1 MSLLKSYI
9 FPSPPSFIETLT
21 CIGKTMGVSGNTNVF
36 SGVNLISTSLPLS
49 VIAILPI
56 GVDVLSFI
64 TLSPSNSYPCGAS
77 IETLFKANF
86 ELF

>member
-9 FPSPPSFIETLT
+9 FPSPSSFIEALT
-21 CIGKTMGVSGNTNVF
+21 CIGKTMGVSGNTNVS
-36 SGVNLISTSLPLS
+36 SGVNLISTSLPLC

-56 GVDVLSFI
+56 EVDVLSII
-64 TLSPSNSYPCGAS
+64 TSFPFNTYPCGAS
-77 IETLFKANF
+77 IETLFKVNF